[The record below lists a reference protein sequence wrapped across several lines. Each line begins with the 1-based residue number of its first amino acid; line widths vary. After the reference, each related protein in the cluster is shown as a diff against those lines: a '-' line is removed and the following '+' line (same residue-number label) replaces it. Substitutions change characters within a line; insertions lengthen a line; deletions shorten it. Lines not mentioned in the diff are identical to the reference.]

1 MTYNG
6 VTMNMRSGESE
17 NISGWKDL
25 NKRMGERREND
36 KELDLK
42 KAK

>member
-1 MTYNG
+1 MTHKG

-17 NISGWKDL
+17 NLSAWKDL
-25 NKRMGERREND
+25 NKRMEERREND
-36 KELDLK
+36 KEWDLK

>member
-1 MTYNG
+1 MTHNG
-6 VTMNMRSGESE
+6 VINEHEKWREW

-36 KELDLK
+36 KEWDLK
-42 KAK
+42 KTK

>member
-1 MTYNG
+1 MTHNG
-6 VTMNMRSGESE
+6 VIMNMRSGESE

-42 KAK
+42 KTK